1 MTTQIPAAAPPS
13 AGDITGP
20 QRSRLSQWTGRL
32 TPAQLRRI
40 GVVLTLASLITA
52 VISLV
57 SGTSRVGAI
66 DDAGN
71 RDASLAQAAGEIYQA
86 LADADAMATS
96 GYVSSGQEPPAI
108 RMRYDADITR
118 AGQRLAQ
125 AAQLITPDDPAAK
138 PLDTMITGLPAYAGL
153 IETARTYNRQ
163 GLPLGQS
170 YLAQGSSQMRTELL
184 PAAQSLRHS
193 EVSALNADYQ
203 RASALPI
210 AVVVF
215 GLALLFIA
223 LDFSRK
229 EFRRT
234 RRRLNLGVAAAIV
247 AVVAGLL
254 WWVAATVST
263 NTALADANEASDA
276 ATALDEARTL
286 VLQARS
292 NESLVL
298 VARSGGSA
306 SDQGFTDQ
314 VDRLLAGD
322 GPLSVAGDNG
332 VNVAGIRE
340 AADNWVEA
348 HKNLRAADDEGRYAD
363 AVQAAVGTDADSSGS
378 AFTALDKAVGE
389 AGDTARDRLSTAT
402 GDASD
407 ATTLLGFGPAVLFAL
422 AAIGFAIGIA
432 RRVEEYR

>member
-13 AGDITGP
+13 AGGSTGL
-20 QRSRLSQWTGRL
+20 QRSRPSRWTGPR
-32 TPAQLRRI
+32 TPARLRRI
-40 GVVLTLASLITA
+40 GVVLTLAGLITA

-57 SGTSRVGAI
+57 GGTSRVGAI
-66 DDAGN
+66 DEAGN
-71 RDASLAQAAGEIYQA
+71 RDASLARAAGEIYRA

-108 RMRYDADITR
+108 RTRYDADITL
-118 AGQRLAQ
+118 AGRRLAE
-125 AAQLITPDDPAAK
+125 ASRLIAPDDPAAK
-138 PLDTMITGLPAYAGL
+138 PLDTMITGLPTYTGL

-170 YLAQGSSQMRTELL
+170 YLAQASSQMRTELL

-193 EVSALNADYQ
+193 QVTALNADYR
-203 RASALPI
+203 RASALPV

-215 GLALLFIA
+215 GLALLLVA

-234 RRRLNLGVAAAIV
+234 RRRVNVGVAAAIV
-247 AVVAGLL
+247 AVSAGLL
-254 WWVAATVST
+254 WWVAATVSAD
-263 NTALADANEASDA
+263 TALAEATEAGDA
-276 ATALDEARTL
+276 ATALDEAGTL

-306 SDQGFTDQ
+306 SDDGFTDQ
-314 VDRLLAGD
+314 VDRLLAEG
-322 GPLSVAGDNG
+322 GPLAVAGDNG
-332 VNVAGIRE
+332 VDVAAIRT
-340 AADNWVEA
+340 ATDSWVEA

-363 AVQAAVGTDADSSGS
+363 AVQAAVGTDASSSGS
-378 AFTALDKAVGE
+378 AFTALDKAVRD
-389 AGDTARDRLSTAT
+389 AGDAARARLATAT

-407 ATTLLGFGPAVLFAL
+407 ATALLGFGPAVLFAL
-422 AAIGFAIGIA
+422 AAVGFAIGIA

>member
-1 MTTQIPAAAPPS
+1 MTTQISAAAPPS
-13 AGDITGP
+13 AGGATGP
-20 QRSRLSQWTGRL
+20 QRSRLSQWTGPR

-96 GYVSSGQEPPAI
+96 GY
-108 RMRYDADITR
+108 DADITR
-118 AGQRLAQ
+118 ASQRLAE
-125 AAQLITPDDPAAK
+125 ASRLITPDDPAAK
-138 PLDTMITGLPAYAGL
+138 PLDTMITGLPTYAGL

-170 YLAQGSSQMRTELL
+170 YLAQASTQMRTELL

-203 RASALPI
+203 RASALPV

-234 RRRLNLGVAAAIV
+234 RRRLNLSVAAAIV

-263 NTALADANEASDA
+263 DTALADANEASDA
-276 ATALDEARTL
+276 ATALDEASTL

-306 SDQGFTDQ
+306 SDDDFTDQ
-314 VDRLLAGD
+314 IDRLLASS
-322 GPLSVAGDNG
+322 GPLAVAGDNG
-332 VNVAGIRE
+332 VDVADIRT
-340 AADNWVEA
+340 AANNWVKA
-348 HKNLRAADDEGRYAD
+348 HKKLRAADDEGRYAD
-363 AVQAAVGTDADSSGS
+363 AVQAAVGTDTSSSGS
-378 AFTALDKAVGE
+378 AFTALDKAIGD
-389 AGDTARDRLSTAT
+389 AGDTARARLSTAT

-422 AAIGFAIGIA
+422 AAVGFAIGIA

>member
-1 MTTQIPAAAPPS
+1 MTTQTPAAPPS
-13 AGDITGP
+13 AGGTTGP
-20 QRSRLSQWTGRL
+20 QRSRLAQWTGPR

-40 GVVLTLASLITA
+40 GIVLTLASLVTA

-71 RDASLAQAAGEIYQA
+71 RDASLTQAAGEIYQA

-96 GYVSSGQEPPAI
+96 GYVSSGQEPPAL
-108 RMRYDADITR
+108 RARYDADLNR
-118 AGQRLAQ
+118 ASRRLAE
-125 AAQLITPDDPAAK
+125 ASRLITPDDPAAK
-138 PLDTMITGLPAYAGL
+138 PLDAMITGLPAYTGL

-170 YLAQGSSQMRTELL
+170 YLAQASTQMRTQLL
-184 PAAQSLRHS
+184 PAAQSLRHT

-234 RRRLNLGVAAAIV
+234 RRRLNPSVAAACV

-254 WWVAATVST
+254 WWTVATVST
-263 NTALADANEASDA
+263 GNALADANEASDA
-276 ATALDEARTL
+276 ATALDEASTL

-306 SDQGFTDQ
+306 SDDDFTGQ
-314 VDRLLAGD
+314 IDRLLASN
-322 GPLSVAGDNG
+322 GPLAVAGANG
-332 VNVAGIRE
+332 VDVAGIRG
-340 AADNWVEA
+340 AADTWVDA
-348 HKNLRAADDEGRYAD
+348 HKNLREADDEGRYAD
-363 AVQAAVGTDADSSGS
+363 AVQAAVSTDAGSSGS
-378 AFTALDKAVGE
+378 AFTALDKAVGD
-389 AGDTARDRLSTAT
+389 AGGTARARLSAAT
-402 GDASD
+402 GDAGD
-407 ATTLLGFGPAVLFAL
+407 ASALLGFGPAVLFAL
-422 AAIGFAIGIA
+422 AAVGFAIGIA

>member
-1 MTTQIPAAAPPS
+1 M
-13 AGDITGP
+13 
-20 QRSRLSQWTGRL
+20 
-32 TPAQLRRI
+32 
-40 GVVLTLASLITA
+40 VLTLACLVTA

-57 SGTSRVGAI
+57 GGTSRVGAI

-96 GYVSSGQEPPAI
+96 GYVSSGQEPPTI
-108 RMRYDADITR
+108 RTRYDADIAR
-118 AGQRLAQ
+118 AGRRLAE
-125 AAQLITPDDPAAK
+125 ASRLIPPDDPAAK
-138 PLDTMITGLPAYAGL
+138 PLDTMITGLPTYTGL

-170 YLAQGSSQMRTELL
+170 YLAQASSQMRTELL

-193 EVSALNADYQ
+193 EMSALNADHQ

-234 RRRLNLGVAAAIV
+234 RRRLNLGVAAAIL

-263 NTALADANEASDA
+263 DTALADAGEAGEA
-276 ATALDEARTL
+276 ATALDEAGKL

-306 SDQGFTDQ
+306 SDDGFTDQ
-314 VDRLLAGD
+314 VDRLLADG
-322 GPLSVAGDNG
+322 GPLAVAEDNG
-332 VNVAGIRE
+332 VDVAGIRT
-340 AADNWVEA
+340 ATDNWVKA
-348 HKNLRAADDEGRYAD
+348 HKELRAADDEGRYAD
-363 AVQAAVGTDADSSGS
+363 AVRSAVGTDPSGSGS
-378 AFTALDKAVGE
+378 AFTALDKAVGD
-389 AGDTARDRLSTAT
+389 AGGTARARLSAAT

-407 ATTLLGFGPAVLFAL
+407 ATTWLGFGPAVLFAL
-422 AAIGFAIGIA
+422 AAAGFAIGIA

>member
-1 MTTQIPAAAPPS
+1 MTTQIPAAALPS
-13 AGDITGP
+13 AGGATGT
-20 QRSRLSQWTGRL
+20 QRSRLSQWTGPR

-57 SGTSRVGAI
+57 GGTSRVGAI
-66 DDAGN
+66 DEAGN

-108 RMRYDADITR
+108 RTRYDADIAH
-118 AGQRLAQ
+118 AGRGLAE
-125 AAQLITPDDPAAK
+125 ASRLITPDDPAAK
-138 PLDTMITGLPAYAGL
+138 PLDTMITGLPNYTGL

-170 YLAQGSSQMRTELL
+170 YLAQASAQMRTELL
-184 PAAQSLRHS
+184 PAAESLRHS

-234 RRRLNLGVAAAIV
+234 RRRLNLGVAAAIL
-247 AVVAGLL
+247 AVVAGLM
-254 WWVAATVST
+254 WWVAATVSI

-276 ATALDEARTL
+276 ATALDEAGTL

-306 SDQGFTDQ
+306 SDAGFTDRI
-314 VDRLLAGD
+314 DRLPADG
-322 GPLSVAGDNG
+322 GPLAVAGDNG
-332 VNVAGIRE
+332 VDVAAIRT
-340 AADNWVEA
+340 ATDNWVKA
-348 HKNLRAADDEGRYAD
+348 HKDLRAADDEGRYAD
-363 AVQAAVGTDADSSGS
+363 AVQSAVGTDPSGSGS
-378 AFTALDKAVGE
+378 AFTALDKAVGD
-389 AGDTARDRLSTAT
+389 AGDTARARLSAAT

-422 AAIGFAIGIA
+422 AAVGFGIGIA